1 MEMIPHDELNKS
13 QTFNFAPMIDFL
25 FLMLA
30 LFATLAMSR
39 AALSDTEIE
48 LAKINVAS
56 QANTS
61 KAQIHSINLSID
73 AEGKYKWLTEFQEYP
88 MASTSAIQDELIRQY
103 ALHALPQDKAQT
115 EILLHIDKKAPWEPI
130 AQAIFSIRELG
141 FNARPVYENAP
152 LKN

>member
-48 LAKINVAS
+48 LTKVSAQTKNTKGNS
-56 QANTS
+56 QL
-61 KAQIHSINLSID
+61 HSINLSID

-88 MASTSAIQDELIRQY
+88 MDTTLAIQEELTRQY
-103 ALHALPQDKAQT
+103 TQNALPQDKSQT
-115 EILLHIDKKAPWEPI
+115 EILLHIDKKAPWDPI

-141 FNARPVYENAP
+141 FNARPVYENVGS
-152 LKN
+152 N